1 MRIGIMCHS
10 SFGGSAL
17 IAIELA
23 DQLAQR
29 GHRVHLFT
37 RTTPFSHWDP
47 RNGVTLHTIAP
58 PDEDPVSAADLHVNW
73 SAGEFEA
80 FLSNVLKVAQTD
92 GLDVLHFHYAVP
104 FSFVAHAVK
113 SRMGISSP
121 LLVGTLHGTDV
132 SIHGRHSDTGPKLGN
147 ALTHLDALTTVSASH
162 ARLAS
167 DVFGL
172 PAPPQ
177 VIPNFVDLSRF
188 RPGAGDGYE
197 SGTHTRP
204 RIAHVSNFRPVK
216 RAQAM
221 ARVFVGIRERIS
233 AELWLIG
240 DGPEMGLVRAIFQRH
255 AANDYVTYWGLQHD
269 IPRLLAE
276 TDLLLLTSQTESF
289 CLAALEAMA
298 CGVPVLA
305 PRVGGLPEVVLD
317 GETGILFEVDDYA
330 YAVNAAVQLL
340 SDPIRLQAMREAAA
354 QHASGFSHKEGV
366 DSYEALYRQLLG
378 AHSDGRRAARPREV
392 SVLSPPFDLAAE
404 PASQEIHKR

>member
-23 DQLAQR
+23 DQLAKR

-37 RTTPFSHWDP
+37 RTTPFSHWDSK
-47 RNGVTLHTIAP
+47 NGVTLHTIAP
-58 PDEDPVSAADLHVNW
+58 PDRDPVSAADLHVNW
-73 SAGEFEA
+73 SAEEFEA
-80 FLSNVLKVAQTD
+80 FLSNVLKVAQAE
-92 GLDVLHFHYAVP
+92 GMDVLHFHYAVP
-104 FSFVAHAVK
+104 FSFVARAVK
-113 SRMGISSP
+113 RRMGVGAP
-121 LLVGTLHGTDV
+121 LLIGTLHGTDV

-147 ALTHLDALTTVSASH
+147 ALGHLDALTTVSDSH

-172 PAPPQ
+172 PTPPQ

-197 SGTHTRP
+197 PGTRTRP

-216 RAQAM
+216 QPQSM
-221 ARVFVGIRERIS
+221 ARVFVSIRERMNTD
-233 AELWLIG
+233 LWLIG
-240 DGPEMGLVRAIFQRH
+240 DGPEMEPVRAIFQRH
-255 AANDYVTYWGLQHD
+255 AASDRVTYWGLQHD
-269 IPRLLAE
+269 IPRLLAQ

-317 GETGILFEVDDYA
+317 GETGILFEVDDHA

-340 SDPIRLQAMREAAA
+340 SDPDRLQAMSEAAV
-354 QHASGFSHKEGV
+354 QHASGFSHREGV

-378 AHSDGRRAARPREV
+378 AYTNGRQAARLKQVP
-392 SVLSPPFDLAAE
+392 VLSPPFGLPGEATGGNINE
-404 PASQEIHKR
+404 R